1 VLERVLRLGVGACGL
16 AAGVLVGAGVVGSE
30 LAPGARAALAVA
42 SVAVGLWGSE
52 LLPLPATALL
62 AMALLSATGAVDRTE
77 RALIG
82 LSSPVLAFLLGS
94 AALGIAAEA
103 SGLAD
108 RLAARLVARA
118 GRSGWRVFG
127 DLLLSMPLQVAL
139 APSAMSRNAILVP
152 LYDRV
157 LARLGRPA
165 RLSAAVMM
173 ALGILGPLASSML
186 LSGGTSP
193 VAAAQSLGGF
203 TWVSWF
209 VALAPVYGALIV
221 VDAVVLWV
229 MVRPERVVGE
239 VSAIGAPEGPSP
251 PGPLS
256 RARERGNSNGEEV
269 TEDEAGSADR
279 AVAPMREVAA
289 LAGAADMGDAVGAA
303 GRRSPALAPSRA
315 ERTVA
320 VVTLATSL
328 LWAADAFTGWSPAV
342 PALLATVVLLAPR
355 VGALSWSGFAS
366 RAPWATCVVLAGAV
380 SLADALAR
388 SGAASWLAGK
398 LFGVL
403 PAPSGAVGAALAVYA
418 VTAVI
423 TLAIPNRAA
432 AITLCIPLALAYA
445 AATPLPLTAA
455 GLIVMMAVDAETIYP
470 AQTAANL
477 IAYER
482 GYFGAGLLARYN
494 GATLLLGAAV
504 VVLVALPWWG
514 LVGLPEVRPSG

>member
-1 VLERVLRLGVGACGL
+1 MVRGDEPRATGRRPRLVSLARYHPAVLERSLRLGVALAGLL
-16 AAGVLVGAGVVGSE
+16 AAGLLAVGLIGAD
-30 LAPGARAALAVA
+30 LAPGARAALAVT

-62 AMALLSATGAVDRTE
+62 AMALLGATGAVDRTE

-118 GRSGWRVFG
+118 GRSGRRVLG

-193 VAAAQSLGGF
+193 VAAAESLGGF
-203 TWVSWF
+203 TWLSWLA
-209 VALAPVYGALIV
+209 ALAPVYGALIM
-221 VDAVVLWV
+221 VDAGLLWL
-229 MVRPERVVGE
+229 MVRPERLVGE
-239 VSAIGAPEGPSP
+239 HEGPVASSP
-251 PGPLS
+251 ELPKRLTSVES
-256 RARERGNSNGEEV
+256 R
-269 TEDEAGSADR
+269 
-279 AVAPMREVAA
+279 VA
-289 LAGAADMGDAVGAA
+289 L
-303 GRRSPALAPSRA
+303 
-315 ERTVA
+315 
-320 VVTLATSL
+320 VTLATSL
-328 LWAADAFTGWSPAV
+328 LWAADALTGWSPAI
-342 PALLATVVLLAPR
+342 PALLATVVLVAPR
-355 VGALSWSGFAS
+355 IGTLSWSAFSS

-388 SGAASWLAGK
+388 SGAASWLAGH
-398 LFGVL
+398 LFGLL
-403 PAPSGAVGAALAVYA
+403 PPPSSPAGAALAVYA

-423 TLAIPNRAA
+423 ALAIPNRAA

-445 AATPLPLTAA
+445 AATPLPLAAA

-494 GATLLLGAAV
+494 AATLVAGALV
-504 VVLVALPWWG
+504 VVLVALPWWA
-514 LVGLPEVRPSG
+514 LVGLPDVRPSG